1 MSIPARPWSR
11 LFVEFYCSECGGSE
25 AYRSRPRGLFER
37 YLLPLSFLKPLRCE
51 RCYHRAYAFRT
62 IPVIDR
68 IPPHCGTTQSEQP
81 SDTNS
86 RVA

>member
-11 LFVEFYCSECGGSE
+11 LFVEFYCSGCGGDE
-25 AYRSRPRGLFER
+25 AYRSRPRGPFER
-37 YLLPLSFLKPLRCE
+37 YLLPLTFFQPVRCE
-51 RCYHRAYAFRT
+51 RCYHRTYALKT

-68 IPPHCGTTQSEQP
+68 MPRVSVTQSEQP